1 MRGGPLPKPELN
13 KKARKQLEVSDAHQ
27 ARARQTDS
35 VIAASNLL
43 KRLGYDH
50 PEIGELLEM
59 ASYLAE
65 GD

>member
-1 MRGGPLPKPELN
+1 MAKPELN
-13 KKARKQLEVSDAHQ
+13 KEARKQLETSDAHQ